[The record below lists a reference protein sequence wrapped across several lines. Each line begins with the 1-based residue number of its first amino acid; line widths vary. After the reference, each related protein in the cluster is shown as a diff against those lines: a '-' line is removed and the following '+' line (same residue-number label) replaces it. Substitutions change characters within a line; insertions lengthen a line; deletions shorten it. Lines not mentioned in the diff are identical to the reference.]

1 MRNVQIRLEAQA
13 NTLRLTVAD
22 DGPGIPEALRS
33 KLFERFVR
41 GAGLHT
47 PGSGLGLAI
56 VQEAARQLGG
66 SVQLGPGLE
75 GRGAGFVLTL
85 PAAPI

>member
-1 MRNVQIRLEAQA
+1 
-13 NTLRLTVAD
+13 
-22 DGPGIPEALRS
+22 
-33 KLFERFVR
+33 
-41 GAGLHT
+41 GLHT

-66 SVQLGPGLE
+66 NVQLGPGLE